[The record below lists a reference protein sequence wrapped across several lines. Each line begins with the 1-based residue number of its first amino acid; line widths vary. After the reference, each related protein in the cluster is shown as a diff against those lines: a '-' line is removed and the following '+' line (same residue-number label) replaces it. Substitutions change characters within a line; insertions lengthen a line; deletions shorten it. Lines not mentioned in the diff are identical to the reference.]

1 MILVP
6 EPSPLHLREP
16 ATVSGHRYI
25 PTPHETFVAMNPNAM
40 FLHVLC
46 FFKIALQWNNEGG
59 KMIEQK
65 QYSETIMTMK
75 HSGERQ
81 PKRGANF

>member
-6 EPSPLHLREP
+6 EPSPLDLREP

-25 PTPHETFVAMNPNAM
+25 PTPYETFVAMNPNAM

-46 FFKIALQWNNEGG
+46 FFKIALLVQWNNEGR
-59 KMIEQK
+59 KFLK
-65 QYSETIMTMK
+65 ETV
-75 HSGERQ
+75 
-81 PKRGANF
+81 